1 MKAKELIDQLNHSG
15 LDEKLSLLYGAD
27 ADVLASQRRRYV
39 EAIQA
44 FVPHEKTEAYRENM
58 DALFGTGSCHLLRI
72 RPVGG
77 IKIV

>member
-27 ADVLASQRRRYV
+27 ADILDSQRRRYA
-39 EAIQA
+39 EAIER
-44 FVPHEKTEAYRENM
+44 FTETFPDRE
-58 DALFGTGSCHLLRI
+58 DVHLLRI
-72 RPVGG
+72 RHVGG